1 MSASAY
7 IKRFLLI
14 PLPIAALCAFSNML
28 SGIPRAS
35 LPPAFYEWWLV
46 AAPAFVIFQAAS
58 SILLLD
64 TLPYTIQQRIAGVL
78 LAICFLLWTALV
90 LLPFWRP
97 FRLWKLSLTV
107 TRLVFLSV
115 GAVLAFWMWWVYY
128 GGPNACCRGE

>member
-1 MSASAY
+1 MSASAH

-46 AAPAFVIFQAAS
+46 AAPAFVIFRQLYFLLDWLPYRIQAAIGS
-58 SILLLD
+58 
-64 TLPYTIQQRIAGVL
+64 PL
-78 LAICFLLWTALV
+78 LAICFLFWTALI

-97 FRLWKLSLTV
+97 FRLLKLSIAV
-107 TRLVFLSV
+107 TRLAFISV
-115 GAVLAFWMWWVYY
+115 GALLAFWMWWVYY